1 MKTLITSFTSIVIAA
16 LLALLSVPNANSMGL
31 RSLVALP
38 LDKYGYVIRFL
49 YVHATNSNSDNFI
62 SSAAYGLN
70 NKQALLFSIAY
81 KLTPRD
87 EQEFSE
93 LSTLYRHTV
102 IQDDFFSGTSR
113 LALLAGATFPI
124 GDSPISDSPID
135 NDTGANDP
143 SHKHR
148 DPAIQVGFVYSFFKN
163 RHEFDF
169 DALYQA
175 GIDRRSDTGRY
186 DISWQYRLSPSI
198 YPDWG
203 IAPEI
208 YMVTELGSRWQAGD
222 KITHQVTLG
231 LQWVQSTWVIEGGIV
246 RNLSSNDDL
255 TLLLSSRF
263 HF

>member
-16 LLALLSVPNANSMGL
+16 LLALLSLPNANSMGL

-70 NKQALLFSIAY
+70 NKQALLFSIPY

-124 GDSPISDSPID
+124 GDSPID

-175 GIDRRSDTGRY
+175 GIDSRSDTGRY

>member
-1 MKTLITSFTSIVIAA
+1 MKTLITSFTSIVIVA

-81 KLTPRD
+81 KITPRD

-113 LALLAGATFPI
+113 LALLAGAI
-124 GDSPISDSPID
+124 LPISDSPID
-135 NDTGANDP
+135 NDP
-143 SHKHR
+143 SNKHR
-148 DPAIQVGFVYSFFKN
+148 DPAIQVGFVYTFFKN

-169 DALYQA
+169 DALYQT
-175 GIDRRSDTGRY
+175 GIDSRPNSGRY

-203 IAPEI
+203 IAPEV
-208 YMVTELGSRWQAGD
+208 YTVTELGGRWQAGD
-222 KITHQVTLG
+222 NVTHQVTIG
-231 LQWVQSTWVIEGGIV
+231 LQWVQSTWIIEGGIV
-246 RNLSSNDDL
+246 KNISNNNDL
-255 TLLLSSRF
+255 TLLLSSRY

>member
-16 LLALLSVPNANSMGL
+16 LLALLTVPNTNSMGL

-70 NKQALLFSIAY
+70 NKQALLFSMPY
-81 KLTPRD
+81 KVAPSD
-87 EQEFSE
+87 EQVFSE

-113 LALLAGATFPI
+113 LALLTGAI
-124 GDSPISDSPID
+124 IPISAS
-135 NDTGANDP
+135 ASDP
-143 SHKHR
+143 SNKHR
-148 DPAIQVGFVYSFFKN
+148 DPAIQVGFVYTFFKN
-163 RHEFDF
+163 RHAFDF
-169 DALYQA
+169 DTLYQA
-175 GIDRRSDTGRY
+175 GIDSRPNSGRY

-208 YMVTELGSRWQAGD
+208 YMVTELGGRWQAGD

-231 LQWVQSTWVIEGGIV
+231 LQWVHSTWVIEGGIV
-246 RNLSSNDDL
+246 RNLSNNNDL